1 MIFKIL
7 KNFTVISLF
16 FLIPFELIA
25 GVTISGGKITGG
37 TINGMT
43 VVEGSN
49 KDNVDNS
56 VQTEEQD
63 KVDEAAEVVENIPEW
78 CKIMPKSDLAIYA
91 CGIGNSSNLNMSN
104 SRALLDGKVKLAN
117 RIDNQVS
124 SRMSNFLEDIGNSD
138 NEELKQASE
147 IVVKSVSRETQVA
160 GYKELKSDFQSIG
173 NKYQTYVLL
182 EYPIGKANRILY
194 NKIKEDSTLS
204 NQEAADEALA
214 ELEAE
219 IDKKISDG

>member
-1 MIFKIL
+1 M
-7 KNFTVISLF
+7 TVI
-16 FLIPFELIA
+16 
-25 GVTISGGKITGG
+25 
-37 TINGMT
+37 
-43 VVEGSN
+43 EGSN

-56 VQTEEQD
+56 VQSEEQN
-63 KVDEAAEVVENIPEW
+63 KLDEAAEVVDNIPEW
-78 CKIMPKSDLAIYA
+78 CKILPKSDLAIYA
-91 CGIGNSSNLNMSN
+91 CGIGSSSNLNMSN
-104 SRALLDGKVKLAN
+104 SRALLDGKVKLAS

-147 IVVKSVSRETQVA
+147 IVVKSVSRETQIA
-160 GYKELKSDFQSIG
+160 GFKELKSDFQSIG
-173 NKYQTYVLL
+173 NKYHTYVLL

-219 IDKKISDG
+219 IDKKIADE

>member
-1 MIFKIL
+1 MDVYINLENDLMNPDVKFNIDFPKVNESEKTIFENAL
-7 KNFTVISLF
+7 
-16 FLIPFELIA
+16 
-25 GVTISGGKITGG
+25 
-37 TINGMT
+37 
-43 VVEGSN
+43 SN
-49 KDNVDNS
+49 
-56 VQTEEQD
+56 
-63 KVDEAAEVVENIPEW
+63 
-78 CKIMPKSDLAIYA
+78 
-91 CGIGNSSNLNMSN
+91 
-104 SRALLDGKVKLAN
+104 
-117 RIDNQVS
+117 
-124 SRMSNFLEDIGNSD
+124 
-138 NEELKQASE
+138 NEEMKQASE

-219 IDKKISDG
+219 IDKKISND

>member
-1 MIFKIL
+1 MKKINILLIIPTIFLFSCKTTEPTTSVL
-7 KNFTVISLF
+7 KVQ
-16 FLIPFELIA
+16 P
-25 GVTISGGKITGG
+25 G
-37 TINGMT
+37 TP
-43 VVEGSN
+43 ESALL
-49 KDNVDNS
+49 
-56 VQTEEQD
+56 QTESEEQN
-63 KVDEAAEVVENIPEW
+63 KTDEAAEVVENIPEW
-78 CKIMPKSDLAIYA
+78 CKLMPKSDFAIYA

-104 SRALLDGKVKLAN
+104 SRALLDGKVKIAS

-124 SRMSNFLEDIGNSD
+124 SRMSNFLEDIGSSN
-138 NEELKQASE
+138 NEEMKQASE

-219 IDKKISDG
+219 IDKKISND